1 MNSQLLISIIESIH
15 TSKGHY
21 PGKKELQKS
30 VYLLQN
36 KGLDLGYSYRFY
48 FYGPYSD
55 ALDEDIQRLA
65 IQGVLAIN
73 HEEMT
78 HRITVKLSPEA
89 ESIEDDKVKLIRST
103 ANELKNI
110 TPIQLEL
117 MSTILFIINNN
128 MVPENYNED
137 DIIDKVSDLKGDKYS
152 DDDVKKY
159 YKLLLDNK
167 YIH

>member
-1 MNSQLLISIIESIH
+1 M
-15 TSKGHY
+15 
-21 PGKKELQKS
+21 
-30 VYLLQN
+30 
-36 KGLDLGYSYRFY
+36 
-48 FYGPYSD
+48 
-55 ALDEDIQRLA
+55 
-65 IQGVLAIN
+65 
-73 HEEMT
+73 
-78 HRITVKLSPEA
+78 KLSPEA